1 MIRMATDV
9 GGTFTDLVAF
19 DEQTKR
25 LTATKASTSFDV
37 IGGLIETTDKSH
49 IPLASVDFFLH
60 GSTIAINTV
69 IERKGAKT
77 ALLTT
82 QGFEDI
88 IEIGRGN
95 IPNSFDLLFSTPEPL
110 IPAGLRIGIV
120 ERTLHTGAIHC
131 PLDAADARAKI
142 RRLLEHGVQAIAICL
157 LHSYANPEH
166 EALLEKIIREMAPTC
181 FVSVSSRILRQ
192 YREYER
198 SSTAILNGYV
208 GPKVSLYLD
217 NLRSYLSQ
225 SGFHGHALI
234 MQSNGGTM
242 PIAAAG
248 DQPCR
253 TMESGP
259 VGGTIGA
266 SYLARSLGFD
276 NAIAFDMGGTTAKVS
291 TIQKGDVTL
300 TDGYTIGE
308 YGHGF
313 PLQLPVVDILEVGSG
328 GGSIAHVDETGALK
342 VGPESAGAVPGPACY
357 GRGNFRPTV
366 TDADLVLG
374 RLNPNYF
381 LGGEIPLGLREAR
394 QAIQNS
400 VAEALGLDLI
410 QAAHGIVKL
419 ADTHMAHAVGVMTVE
434 RGYDPR
440 EFVMVAYGGAGPC
453 HAISVAKELGIKRV
467 VIPCLPG
474 NFSAFG
480 MLFADVK
487 HEYVL
492 SYVKPLTHVDAR
504 DLEEAYSDLDRQ
516 GLAAI
521 QREGFG
527 LNDILLK
534 RQVEMRYEG
543 QEFTLVVPFADKPID
558 DKAKA
563 NIKNHFDAAY
573 DIRYGHSFPSS
584 GGEIVSLR
592 LEVYGLLA
600 KPELTAMSL
609 EDKQRNEGPAAE
621 RDVYF
626 EGLGFTR
633 CKIFRRMNLTEGWKI
648 VGPSIIEEP
657 ASTTVVHPG
666 DVLTVDK
673 MGNLLIDLKA
683 D

>member
-25 LTATKASTSFDV
+25 LTATKASTSLDV
-37 IGGLIETTDKSH
+37 IAGLIETIAKSR

-95 IPNSFDLLFSTPEPL
+95 IPNSFDLLFSTPAPL

-120 ERTLHTGAIHC
+120 ERTLYTGAVLR
-131 PLDAADARAKI
+131 PLDVTDARAKV
-142 RRLLEHGVQAIAICL
+142 RRLLEHGVQAIAVCL

-166 EALLEKIIREMAPTC
+166 ETLLEKIIRELDSNC
-181 FVSVSSRILRQ
+181 FVSISSRILRQ

-198 SSTAILNGYV
+198 SSTAILNGYI

-217 NLRSYLSQ
+217 NLKSHLSH

-234 MQSNGGTM
+234 MQSNGGSM
-242 PIAAAG
+242 PIDVAG

-266 SYLARSLGFD
+266 SHLARSLGFD

-291 TIQKGDVTL
+291 TIQKGEVTL

-328 GGSIAHVDETGALK
+328 GGSIAGVDETGALK
-342 VGPESAGAVPGPACY
+342 VGPQSAGAIPGPACY
-357 GRGNFRPTV
+357 RQGNIRPTV

-381 LGGEIPLGLREAR
+381 LGGEIQLGLREAQ
-394 QAIQNS
+394 QAIQKS
-400 VAEALGLDLI
+400 VAETLGLDLV
-410 QAAHGIVKL
+410 QAAHGIIKL
-419 ADTHMAHAVGVMTVE
+419 ADTNMAHAVGVMTVE

-440 EFVMVAYGGAGPC
+440 EFVIVAYGGAGPC
-453 HAISVAKELGIKRV
+453 HAASVAKELGIKRI

-492 SYVKPLTHVDAR
+492 SYVRSLNHVDAR
-504 DLEEAYSDLDRQ
+504 ELEAAYSRMEGQ
-516 GLAAI
+516 GLGAI

-558 DKAKA
+558 DHAKI

-573 DIRYGHSFPSS
+573 DIRYGHSFPTS

-592 LEVYGLLA
+592 LEIYGLLE
-600 KPELTAMSL
+600 KPEMTAMIL
-609 EDKQRNEGPAAE
+609 EDRQTKEGPIAE
-621 RDVYF
+621 REVYF

-633 CKIFRRMNLTEGWKI
+633 CKIFRRMNLTEESKI
-648 VGPSIIEEP
+648 VGPAIIEEP

-673 MGNLLIDLKA
+673 TGNLIISLKST
-683 D
+683 

>member
-1 MIRMATDV
+1 MIRIATDV

-25 LTATKASTSFDV
+25 LTATKASTSLDV
-37 IGGLIETTDKSH
+37 IGGLIETIAKSR

-95 IPNSFDLLFSTPEPL
+95 IPNSFDLLFSTPAPL

-120 ERTLHTGAIHC
+120 ERTLHTGAIHR
-131 PLDAADARAKI
+131 PLDVTDARAKV
-142 RRLLEHGVQAIAICL
+142 RWLLENGVQAIAVCL

-166 EALLEKIIREMAPTC
+166 EILLEKIIRELDPNC
-181 FVSVSSRILRQ
+181 FASISSRILRQ

-198 SSTAILNGYV
+198 SSTAILNGYI

-217 NLRSYLSQ
+217 NLKSHLSEN
-225 SGFHGHALI
+225 GFHGHALI

-242 PIAAAG
+242 PIDVAG

-259 VGGTIGA
+259 VGGTIGTA
-266 SYLARSLGFD
+266 HLARSLGFD

-328 GGSIAHVDETGALK
+328 GGSIAGLDETGALK
-342 VGPESAGAVPGPACY
+342 VGPQSAGAIPGPACY
-357 GRGNFRPTV
+357 RQGNVRPTV

-381 LGGEIPLGLREAR
+381 LGGEIQLGLGEAR
-394 QAIQNS
+394 QAIQKS
-400 VAEALGLDLI
+400 VAEALGLDLVH
-410 QAAHGIVKL
+410 AAHGIVKV
-419 ADTHMAHAVGVMTVE
+419 ADTNMAHAVGVMTVE

-453 HAISVAKELGIKRV
+453 HAASVAKELGIKRI

-492 SYVKPLTHVDAR
+492 SYVQSLTHVDAR
-504 DLEEAYSDLDRQ
+504 ELEAAYTAMERQALDE
-516 GLAAI
+516 I

-558 DKAKA
+558 DHAKT

-573 DIRYGHSFPSS
+573 DIRYGHSFPTS

-592 LEVYGLLA
+592 LEIYGLLE
-600 KPELTAMSL
+600 KPELTRMIL
-609 EDKQRNEGPAAE
+609 EDTQRKEGPTAE

-626 EGLGFTR
+626 ENLGFTR
-633 CKIFRRMNLTEGWKI
+633 CKIFRRMNLTEESKI
-648 VGPSIIEEP
+648 VGPAIIEEP

-673 MGNLLIDLKA
+673 IGNLLIDLKA

>member
-1 MIRMATDV
+1 MATDV

-19 DEQTKR
+19 DEETKR
-25 LTATKASTSFDV
+25 LTATKASTSLDV
-37 IGGLIETTDKSH
+37 IGGLMATTAKSRL
-49 IPLASVDFFLH
+49 PLASVDFFLH

-82 QGFEDI
+82 EGFEDI

-95 IPNSFDLLFSTPEPL
+95 IPNSFDLLFSTSEPL
-110 IPAGLRIGIV
+110 IPAGRRVGII
-120 ERTLHTGAIHC
+120 ERSLYTGAIHH
-131 PLDAADARAKI
+131 PLEVADARAKI
-142 RRLLEHGVQAIAICL
+142 RRLLEQGVQAIAICL

-166 EALLEKIIREMAPTC
+166 EVLLEKIIKELDPTC

-208 GPKVSLYLD
+208 GPKVSVYLD
-217 NLRSYLSQ
+217 SLNSYLSK
-225 SGFHGHALI
+225 SRFHGHALI

-242 PIAAAG
+242 PIDVAK
-248 DQPCR
+248 DLPCR

-259 VGGTIGA
+259 VGGAIGA
-266 SYLARSLGFD
+266 SHLARSLGFD

-357 GRGNFRPTV
+357 RQGNVRPTV

-381 LGGEIPLGLREAR
+381 LGGDIQLGLREAQ
-394 QAIQNS
+394 QAVQNS
-400 VAEALGLDLI
+400 VAGALSLDLI

-453 HAISVAKELGIKRV
+453 HAVSVAKELGIKRV
-467 VIPCLPG
+467 VIPYLPG

-492 SYVKPLTHVDAR
+492 SYVESLARVDAR
-504 DLEEAYSDLDRQ
+504 RLEEAYTDLERQ
-516 GLAAI
+516 GLEAI

-534 RQVEMRYEG
+534 RQLEMRYEG

-558 DKAKA
+558 DRAKA
-563 NIKNHFDAAY
+563 NIKNNFDAAY
-573 DIRYGHSFPSS
+573 DVRYGHSFPTSS
-584 GGEIVSLR
+584 GEIVSLR

-600 KPELTAMSL
+600 KPEMTAMIL
-609 EDKQRNEGPAAE
+609 EDRQRKDGPTAE

-626 EGLGFTR
+626 EDLGFTR
-633 CKIFRRMNLTEGWKI
+633 CQIFRRMNLTENSKI
-648 VGPSIIEEP
+648 TGPAIIEEP
-657 ASTTVVHPG
+657 ASTTVIHPG
-666 DVLTVDK
+666 DLLTLDP
-673 MGNLLIDLKA
+673 MGNLIIDLKA
-683 D
+683 S